1 MKQTLKFTLVMSI
14 ILSLIMGNVTVLATN
29 IMSTLPD
36 ENDVVSEVTTD
47 NSNGEAVTNANEK
60 DKNSEGTGENGTSSS
75 SEDSGEEESN
85 GSEVNEKNEQSNNPE
100 NTGKEETE
108 GKKNYASN
116 QGESNTAPKETNEQP
131 SPTNNVT
138 GLGELDVQLDMTLPS
153 QRMAFD
159 VKLKS
164 EDGTYLNPEFYESSD
179 EEQKRKDAKL
189 FYTFKN
195 ITEGKYTLEIEKQGY
210 VPYVRNDIE
219 IKADTISK
227 ISLTNGYSELLKD
240 MQVGLMA
247 VGDINGDGK
256 VDIADEDEIIEAIDN
271 YSNNDKYD
279 LNGDEK
285 IDIIDLSYV
294 AINKDKS
301 VNEAVILETVDTS
314 KAKIEVKEENIQS
327 GKIEDILQNNDK
339 YVTLKPQ
346 NSEMDISNDNP
357 VEIAISLDEN
367 IKTETQEITIKPS
380 SNPENNIEEGT
391 ITIETEDGNVIE
403 ATLSKSAKINYSP
416 VAYNISKISKA
427 VAKVESDGTISVDL
441 GGKVAVKRITI
452 KVTATKSNKLADIAK
467 VEFLNGNEK
476 RIPAPTLDIPK
487 ILGYEANGENFTVA
501 WESMQNVTGYQVR
514 ITAETKKN
522 GLQTQEYSVDGNSIT
537 ISDFF
542 GAVKDNIPC
551 TYDVAVQSVN
561 GDWKS
566 GYGEVT
572 KVLVKEVTNPA
583 PPDNVT
589 VKGGVRELQVS
600 WKKMNATNS
609 YKVFYRKY
617 EDGDYIEA
625 TKKLEEPLTATSYS
639 ITDLEDNQRYQVYV
653 IGVNSIGE
661 SDKSNIAIGETTNI
675 ETAIMPAYKLINT
688 PTEDGKLTSN
698 IESVVLKPWNT
709 AFMVDSPLDVD
720 ESGNPIK
727 VGTGRSAIGVVDN
740 DYNSYLQVNDWDF
753 GGFYHDYNTK
763 GIEVTFNKAYK
774 MNYIAFAQIENLGDF
789 VDAKIWYKD
798 MTTGNNVGPIVASQV
813 VKKTGENGRQYT
825 IIKLPEPI
833 ESDRVQVAV
842 GRRYAYIGKIT
853 IAEMRFYEYDSIE
866 DDINNLYA
874 DQLHTTLKDTVTEQT
889 FKDLQTRLDTKD
901 EVSGEFHPEKDS
913 LQKELDLAKLIFDT
927 ENLKDVVEI
936 DTTVTKAKDSHITF
950 RSGLN
955 AWQPLGVVAHSNE
968 VIKVFVGNP
977 SKKNG
982 DSTNLN
988 LILTQYYPEAANW
1001 HQVVRTGL
1009 KVGLN
1014 EIALPRIDSLDKESG
1029 GSLYIEYTG
1038 NNPADQ
1044 YGVRV
1049 VGGDYIPV
1057 LDLSKID
1064 RTDETAR
1071 REAVTK
1077 YVEKLTEVVPDLEKS
1092 HNEKHKN
1099 STAKELNFEYNEQN
1113 CILGATEIV
1122 LDQMMYSVSSKQIL
1136 AGLGEGTVDEKANRL
1151 YNSLVAMEDMVDL
1164 FYQHKGLNKD
1174 TSSNTKNNYPS
1185 SRLNIRYHQMF
1196 AGAAM
1201 YAGGLHIGIDWGDV
1215 PTLSKGNPIVTTS
1228 DGKDGKYVSGNY
1240 FGWGISH
1247 EIGHIINE
1255 SAYVHGEVTNN
1266 YFSVLSQAQDTNNS
1280 VRFDYREVYKKVMS
1294 GKTGKAQNVFTQLGL
1309 YWQLH
1314 LAYDKGGYNFKTF
1327 DIYTE
1332 QQENLIFAR
1341 MDSYARDTSSAPK
1354 AEGDKGIA
1362 LTLTDSKDD
1371 NLIRLACAA
1380 TKKNLLTFF
1389 TKWGMEPNEETIA
1402 YANQWEEE
1410 KRAIYF
1416 VNDEAR
1422 AYELAG
1428 KPRMPEGTKVSATR
1442 EILTDSDKNNTNQV
1456 KLTITNTLTDE
1467 QKEAM
1472 LGYEI
1477 VRCYMDN
1484 DEEKTTPVAFVT
1496 MEDRQ
1501 DGIVTYK
1508 DGVLTYKDT
1517 IETVNNRVF
1526 TYKVTGYDKYLNK
1539 TEQFVLEPIKVEHD
1553 GTIGGKSD
1561 WTVTTNI
1568 VSENDEDVMDE
1579 DSKEL
1584 ETTDGPVTV
1593 KAVSELIDNDYSKDY
1608 KGKAEKGDAEILI
1621 ELDETKKLVG
1631 FKYASAE
1638 GKVLENYTVE
1648 VSKDGKEWTEVKK
1661 ATTPIVKS
1669 ILNKIFKFN
1678 KMSNNTQTVY
1688 FGEGD
1693 KLEIYDTTYVKFTI
1707 KDSNISIAEID
1718 LIGQTGDNVDFIK
1731 TEDGIY
1737 SGYGILQNDVTLGV
1751 SDEDGKPVQIPQGS
1765 IVFTGTYKGNPAYNA
1780 LKLWFNDNKGNKD
1793 VLLAG
1798 SAQVFYADPVP
1809 EGAELTEVN
1818 DGIWIYY
1825 VKKTIFVDENGEEV
1839 DNPEDGKEVAN
1850 EYYNKLKE
1858 AIEGKSVRAELYRVN
1873 DAHTLEGERITSD
1886 SYRIPVSST
1895 LPEITL
1901 KSNGTIE

>member
-14 ILSLIMGNVTVLATN
+14 ILSLIMGNVTVLAAN
-29 IMSTLPD
+29 IIYTLP
-36 ENDVVSEVTTD
+36 EKNDVVSNDTIS
-47 NSNGEAVTNANEK
+47 NSNAEEIISANETSNSPENSGEKQTNEISEDAENDGEKAENDGEKEEAESEIESKNAN
-60 DKNSEGTGENGTSSS
+60 NS
-75 SEDSGEEESN
+75 
-85 GSEVNEKNEQSNNPE
+85 
-100 NTGKEETE
+100 
-108 GKKNYASN
+108 SN
-116 QGESNTAPKETNEQP
+116 QEEIIANKKELKEQVSPINNE
-131 SPTNNVT
+131 N
-138 GLGELDVQLDMTLPS
+138 GLGELDIQLDMTLPS
-153 QRMAFD
+153 QKIAFD
-159 VKLKS
+159 VKLIS
-164 EDGTYLNPEFYESSD
+164 EDGTSFNSDLYESSE

-195 ITEGKYTLEIEKQGY
+195 LEVGKYTLEIKHQGY
-210 VPYVRNDIE
+210 VSYVRKDIE

-240 MQVGLMA
+240 RQIELIA
-247 VGDINGDGK
+247 VGDVNADGK
-256 VDIADEDEIIEAIDN
+256 VDETDENEIIEAIDTE
-271 YSNNDKYD
+271 SRDSKYD
-279 LNGDEK
+279 LNGDTK
-285 IDIIDLSYV
+285 VDIIDLSYV
-294 AINKDKS
+294 AINKFKS
-301 VNEAVILETVDTS
+301 LSESDILETVDTS
-314 KAKIEVKEENIQS
+314 KASIEFKEEDIQS

-346 NSEMDISNDNP
+346 DSTKDISSGNP
-357 VEIAISLDEN
+357 VEISISLDEN
-367 IKTETQEITIKPS
+367 IKTETKEITIKPS

-391 ITIETEDGNVIE
+391 ITIETEDGGVIE
-403 ATLSKSAKINYSP
+403 ATLSKSSKINYSP
-416 VAYNISKISKA
+416 VAYDISKITKA

-441 GGKVAVKRITI
+441 DSKVAVKRITI
-452 KVTATKSNKLADIAK
+452 KVTATKSNKFADIAK
-467 VEFLNGNEK
+467 VEFLNGYK
-476 RIPAPTLDIPK
+476 DRIPAPTLDIPK

-542 GAVKDNIPC
+542 GEVKDNIPC

-572 KVLVKEVTNPA
+572 QVLVKEVTNPA

-589 VKGGVRELQVS
+589 VKGGVRELQIS

-625 TKKLEEPLTATSYS
+625 TKDIELKVPSYT
-639 ITDLEDNQRYQVYV
+639 ITNLEDNQKYQVYV

-661 SDKSNIAIGETTNI
+661 SDKSNIAVGETTNI
-675 ETAIMPAYKLINT
+675 EPAIMPAYRLINT

-698 IESVVLKPWNT
+698 IKSVVVKPWDK

-740 DYNSYLQVNDWDF
+740 DYDSYLQVNDWDF
-753 GGFYHDYNTK
+753 GGYLEYSNYNTK
-763 GIEVTFNKAYK
+763 GIEVTFNEKHK

-789 VDAKIWYKD
+789 VDANVWYRDNEGK
-798 MTTGNNVGPIVASQV
+798 TVGPIVASQV

-825 IIKLPEPI
+825 VIKLAEPI

-874 DQLHTTLKDTVTEQT
+874 DQLHTTIKDTVTEQT

-901 EVSGEFHPEKDS
+901 EASGEFHPEKDS

-927 ENLKDVVEI
+927 ENLKDVVKI

-955 AWQPLGVVAHSNE
+955 AWQPLGIVAHSNE

-1014 EIALPRIDSLDKESG
+1014 EITLPRIDSLDKESG

-1071 REAVTK
+1071 KQAVTD
-1077 YVEKLTEVVPDLEKS
+1077 YVQKLTDVVPNLEKS

-1099 STAKELNFEYNEQN
+1099 SSAKELNFEYNEQN
-1113 CILGATEIV
+1113 CLLGATEIV

-1136 AGLGEGTVDEKANRL
+1136 AGLGEGTVDEKADRL
-1151 YNSLVAMEDMVDL
+1151 YNSLVAMEDMIDL

-1215 PTLSKGNPIVTTS
+1215 PTLSKGNPIKIEKTS
-1228 DGKDGKYVSGNY
+1228 ENEKNGKWESGNY

-1266 YFSVLSQAQDTNNS
+1266 YFSVLSQAKDTNDS

-1327 DIYTE
+1327 NTYDE
-1332 QQENLIFAR
+1332 QQANLIFAR

-1380 TKKNLLTFF
+1380 AKKNLLTFF

-1410 KRAIYF
+1410 TRAIYF

-1442 EILTDSDKNNTNQV
+1442 EIVTDSNKNNTNQV
-1456 KLTITNTLTDE
+1456 KLTITNTLAQND
-1467 QKEAM
+1467 AM

-1496 MEDRQ
+1496 LEDRQ

-1553 GTIGGKSD
+1553 GTIGGKAD

-1568 VSENDEDVMDE
+1568 VSENDEDVMDK

-1593 KAVSELIDNDYSKDY
+1593 KAASELIDNDYSKDY

-1648 VSKDGKEWTEVKK
+1648 VSKDGKEWTTVKTV
-1661 ATTPIVKS
+1661 TTPAVKS

-1718 LIGQTGDNVDFIK
+1718 LIGQTGDNVDFVK

-1780 LKLWFNDNKGNKD
+1780 LKLWFNDNKENKD

-1825 VKKTIFVDENGEEV
+1825 VKETIFVDENGEEV

-1850 EYYNKLKE
+1850 EFYNKLKAE
-1858 AIEGKSVRAELYRVN
+1858 IDGKSVRAELYRVN

-1901 KSNGTIE
+1901 KSDGNVE

>member
-1 MKQTLKFTLVMSI
+1 MKRTLKFALVISI
-14 ILSLIMGNVTVLATN
+14 ILALFMGNVTVLATN
-29 IMSTLPD
+29 IMSTEPKQQETSSEGD
-36 ENDVVSEVTTD
+36 SNNVSNEVITNAEVIAETP
-47 NSNGEAVTNANEK
+47 NNNGENETENL
-60 DKNSEGTGENGTSSS
+60 NSEEELNSDKETEETGENNN
-75 SEDSGEEESN
+75 SN
-85 GSEVNEKNEQSNNPE
+85 STKSVANS
-100 NTGKEETE
+100 
-108 GKKNYASN
+108 
-116 QGESNTAPKETNEQP
+116 
-131 SPTNNVT
+131 
-138 GLGELDVQLDMTLPS
+138 GELDIQLDMTLPS
-153 QRMAFD
+153 KRMAFD
-159 VKLKS
+159 VKLKN
-164 EDGTYLNPEFYESSD
+164 EQDTFYPEFYESSE
-179 EEQKRKDAKL
+179 EEQKVKDAKL

-195 ITEGKYTLEIEKQGY
+195 ITEGKYTLEIKHQGY
-210 VPYVRNDIE
+210 VSYVRNDIE

-227 ISLTNGYSELLKD
+227 ISLTNGYTDLLKD
-240 MQVGLMA
+240 LQVGLMA
-247 VGDINGDGK
+247 VGDVNGDGK
-256 VDIADEDEIIEAIDN
+256 VTEEDEDEIIDAIDN
-271 YSNNDKYD
+271 HSNNDIYD
-279 LNGDEK
+279 LNGDETV
-285 IDIIDLSYV
+285 DIIDLSYV
-294 AINKDKS
+294 AINKNKS
-301 VNEAVILETVDTS
+301 VKEADILETVDTS
-314 KAKIEVKEENIQS
+314 KATIEYKEEDIQS

-339 YVTLKPQ
+339 FVTLKPQ
-346 NSEMDISNDNP
+346 DSTKDISKENP
-357 VEIAISLDEN
+357 VEISIALDEN
-367 IKTETQEITIKPS
+367 IKTETKEITIKPS
-380 SNPENNIEEGT
+380 SNEDNNIEEGT
-391 ITIETEDGNVIE
+391 ITIVVDGVEGEEVIE
-403 ATLSKSAKINYSP
+403 ATLSNNSTIKYSP
-416 VAYNISKISKA
+416 VAYNISKISN
-427 VAKVESDGTISVDL
+427 VIAKVESDGTISINL
-441 GGKVAVKRITI
+441 GSKVAVKRITI
-452 KVTATKSNKLADIAK
+452 KVTATKTNKFADIAK
-467 VEFLNGNEK
+467 VEFLNGFK
-476 RIPAPTLDIPK
+476 DRVQAPTLDIPED
-487 ILGYEANGENFTVA
+487 LQYTADGESFTVT
-501 WESMQNVTGYQVR
+501 WENMQNVTGYQVL
-514 ITAETKKN
+514 ISTEIEKDGKKE
-522 GLQTQEYSVDGNSIT
+522 QKSQEYSVDGNSIT

-542 GAVKDNIPC
+542 GAIKDRVPC
-551 TYDVAVQSVN
+551 TYEVAVQSVN

-566 GYGEVT
+566 GYGKVLKVTVSEVT
-572 KVLVKEVTNPA
+572 KPA

-625 TKKLEEPLTATSYS
+625 TKNLESPLELPSYR
-639 ITDLEDNQRYQVYV
+639 ITDLEDNQKYQVYV
-653 IGVNSIGE
+653 IGVNTKGE

-675 ETAIMPAYKLINT
+675 EPAIMPAYRLINT

-698 IESVVLKPWNT
+698 IQSVVLKPWNT

-720 ESGNPIK
+720 ENGNPIK

-763 GIEVTFNKAYK
+763 GIEVTFDKAYK
-774 MNYIAFAQIENLGDF
+774 MNYFAFAQIENLGDF
-789 VDAKIWYKD
+789 VDAKLWYKD
-798 MTTGNNVGPIVASQV
+798 MTTGKTVGPIVASQV
-813 VKKTGENGRQYT
+813 VTKTGENGRQYT
-825 IIKLPEPI
+825 IIKLAEPI
-833 ESDRVQVAV
+833 ESDRVQIAV

-901 EVSGEFHPEKDS
+901 EASGEFHPEKDS

-927 ENLKDVVEI
+927 ENLKDVIKI

-955 AWQPLGVVAHSNE
+955 AWQPLGIVAHSNE
-968 VIKVFVGNP
+968 VIKIFVGNP

-988 LILTQYYPEAANW
+988 LIFTQYYPEAANW

-1014 EIALPRIDSLDKESG
+1014 EISLPRIDSLDKESG

-1038 NNPADQ
+1038 NNPEEQ

-1057 LDLSKID
+1057 LDLSKIKRSD
-1064 RTDETAR
+1064 YDTNAGYESAR
-1071 REAVTK
+1071 KQAVTD
-1077 YVEKLTEVVPDLEKS
+1077 YVQKLTEVVPNLEQN

-1099 STAKELNFEYNEQN
+1099 SSAKELKYDYNEKN
-1113 CILGATEIV
+1113 CLLGATEIV

-1136 AGLGEGTVDEKANRL
+1136 AGLGDGTVDEKADKL

-1164 FYQHKGLNKD
+1164 FYQHKGLKK
-1174 TSSNTKNNYPS
+1174 NTVPS

-1201 YAGGLHIGIDWGDV
+1201 YAGGLHIGIDWDDV
-1215 PTLSKGNPIVTTS
+1215 QTLSKGNPIVTES
-1228 DGKDGKYVSGNY
+1228 DGKYDEKKGGNY

-1266 YFSVLSQAQDTNNS
+1266 YFSVLSQAKDTNSS

-1327 DIYTE
+1327 SNYAE

-1354 AEGDKGIA
+1354 TEIA

-1380 TKKNLLTFF
+1380 AEKNLLTFF
-1389 TKWGMEPNEETIA
+1389 EKWGMEPNEDTIA
-1402 YANQWEEE
+1402 YARQWEEE
-1410 KRAIYF
+1410 TRAVYF

-1428 KPRMPEGTKVSATR
+1428 SPRMSEGTTVSATR
-1442 EILTDSDKNNTNQV
+1442 EIVTESDSTNTNKV
-1456 KLTITNTLTDE
+1456 KLTITNTST
-1467 QKEAM
+1467 QKAAM

-1484 DEEKTTPVAFVT
+1484 DVEKTTPVAFVT
-1496 MEDRQ
+1496 MENSK
-1501 DGIVTYK
+1501 DGLVTYNN
-1508 DGVLTYKDT
+1508 DNGELTYTDT

-1553 GTIGGKSD
+1553 GTIGGKD
-1561 WTVTTNI
+1561 NWTVTTNI
-1568 VSENDEDVMDE
+1568 VSEDDEDIMDK
-1579 DSKEL
+1579 DSKKL

-1593 KAVSELIDNDYSKDY
+1593 KAASELIDNDYSKDY

-1631 FKYASAE
+1631 FKYASTE

-1648 VSKDGKEWTEVKK
+1648 VSKDGKEWTTVK
-1661 ATTPIVKS
+1661 TTKSSAIKS
-1669 ILNKIFKFN
+1669 IFNKIFKLN
-1678 KMSNNTQTVY
+1678 KMSNNTKTVY

-1693 KLEIYDTTYVKFTI
+1693 KLEIYDTTFVKFTI
-1707 KDSNISIAEID
+1707 KDSNFAIAEID
-1718 LIGQTGDNVDFIK
+1718 LIGQTGDNVDFVK
-1731 TEDGIY
+1731 AEDGKY
-1737 SGYGILQNDVTLGV
+1737 SGYGILSDDVTLGV
-1751 SDEDGKPVQIPQGS
+1751 SDENGNAVQIPKGS

-1780 LKLWFNDNKGNKD
+1780 LKLWFNNNKGNND
-1793 VLLAG
+1793 ELLAG

-1809 EGAELTEVN
+1809 DGAELTEVN
-1818 DGIWIYY
+1818 EGIWIYY
-1825 VKKTIFVDENGEEV
+1825 VKETIFVDENGEEV
-1839 DNPEDGKEVAN
+1839 DNPKDGTEAPN
-1850 EYYNKLKE
+1850 PYYDMVIE
-1858 AIEGKSVRAELYRVN
+1858 AIEGKTVRAELYRVD

-1886 SYRIPVSST
+1886 SYRIPISSS

-1901 KSNGTIE
+1901 KSNGTVE